1 MRQFCL
7 EGIKI
12 VMNVIEATTID
23 AKQDAFSVRDR
34 VFIEEQGVDPEIE
47 HDQYDEHAIHFVGYL
62 NGQAVA
68 AARVRLVD
76 GAGKIQR
83 VAILKDH
90 RQQGYGKQLMLAIE
104 SMLAGRKVSRLY
116 LNAQIHAIHFYQA
129 IGYVICSEPFYE
141 AGIEHVTMEK

>member
-68 AARVRLVD
+68 VARVRLVD